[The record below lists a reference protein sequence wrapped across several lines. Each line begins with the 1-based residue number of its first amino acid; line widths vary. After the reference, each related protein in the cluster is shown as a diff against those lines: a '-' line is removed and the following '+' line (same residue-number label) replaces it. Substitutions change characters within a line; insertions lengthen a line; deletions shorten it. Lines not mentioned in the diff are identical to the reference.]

1 MVLLKQYFFKALHLL
16 RGFFINIGTKLYLM
30 IQTAG
35 MKKLII
41 FGFVLMLS
49 TVLFA
54 QQRVVAECTVVY
66 NISLDDQATDAAA
79 AATLKATTKTV
90 YIKGINSRTD
100 LVSPSFSQ
108 SVIYNKQTS
117 TATILRHIGTNKFLT
132 KLDQNKWVTEHGR
145 YADMKLIKSD
155 ETKTILGYECKKM
168 LMELSDGTSL
178 TVFYAN
184 NIAPSVK
191 EFEYQFK
198 DIPGMVLEY
207 EATEG
212 DGKKIK
218 YTASQINFN
227 PVAASRFDIP
237 TSGYRILN

>member
-1 MVLLKQYFFKALHLL
+1 MLNDHFLKALHLL
-16 RGFFINIGTKLYLM
+16 RGFFINIGTEFHM
-30 IQTAG
+30 FIQIG
-35 MKKLII
+35 CMKKLMILTTLI
-41 FGFVLMLS
+41 FFVGS
-49 TVLFA
+49 TIA

-66 NISLDDQATDAAA
+66 NITLDDNSVDTET

-90 YIKGINSRTD
+90 YIKGVNSRTD
-100 LVSPSFSQ
+100 LMSPSFSQ
-108 SVIYNKQTS
+108 SVIYNKNAA
-117 TATILRHIGTNKFLT
+117 TATILRSIGANKFMT
-132 KLDQNKWVTEHGR
+132 KLDQAKWVSEHTR
-145 YADMKLIKSD
+145 YVNMKMVKSD
-155 ETKTILGYECKKM
+155 ETKVILGYECKK
-168 LMELSDGTSL
+168 LLLELTDGTSL
-178 TVFYAN
+178 TVFYAG

-198 DIPGMVLEY
+198 DVPGFVLEY

-218 YTASQINFN
+218 YTAAQINFN

>member
-1 MVLLKQYFFKALHLL
+1 MLITLMVFSFS
-16 RGFFINIGTKLYLM
+16 
-30 IQTAG
+30 
-35 MKKLII
+35 
-41 FGFVLMLS
+41 VL
-49 TVLFA
+49 A

-66 NISLDDQATDAAA
+66 NITQDDKSVDAATE
-79 AATLKATTKTV
+79 ATLKSTVKTV

-108 SVIYNKQTS
+108 SVIYNKNTG
-117 TATILRHIGTNKFLT
+117 TATILRSIGANKFMT
-132 KLDQNKWVTEHGR
+132 NLDQAKWIAEHAR
-145 YADMKLIKSD
+145 YANMKLVKSD
-155 ETKTILGYECKKM
+155 ETKVILGYECKK
-168 LMELSDGTSL
+168 LLLELTDGTVL
-178 TVFYAN
+178 TVFYAG

-198 DIPGMVLEY
+198 DVPGFVLEY

-218 YTASQINFN
+218 YTAAQISFN
-227 PVAASRFDIP
+227 PVAVSKFDIP